1 VRAGVAGF
9 GRDSIDRQAQ
19 ARRSNSGT
27 VVSACGKY
35 VCRMR
40 NVIHRLTRER
50 LRTYSERAGATA
62 AMLVMVGFG
71 LVAIGESVWRIMT
84 AVLSD

>member
-1 VRAGVAGF
+1 
-9 GRDSIDRQAQ
+9 
-19 ARRSNSGT
+19 
-27 VVSACGKY
+27 
-35 VCRMR
+35 MR

-84 AVLSD
+84 AVLPD